1 MSLSLNVLNSDCS
14 LNAFQ
19 IASSASIIGG
29 ETAEIV
35 LQLWQPSKKIRYM
48 PAAGATFSMDLL
60 KADGT
65 VLTKVPTL
73 KFPSDDRSILLLSL
87 SAAETAVL
95 ISQNLILK
103 VTEGP
108 SISIAILQMGLQK
121 VSLVNC

>member
-14 LNAFQ
+14 LNAFLV
-19 IASSASIIGG
+19 ASSASIVGG

-35 LQLWQPSKKIRYM
+35 LQLWQPSKKMRYM
-48 PAAGATFSMDLL
+48 PASGATFSMDLL
-60 KADGT
+60 KSDGT
-65 VLTKVPTL
+65 VLTKIPTL
-73 KFPSDDRSILLLSL
+73 KFPSDDRSVLLLSL

-103 VTEGP
+103 VTEG
-108 SISIAILQMGLQK
+108 SNISMAILQMGLQK